1 MISKPSKYLQSKKN
15 PLSIISGNAGF
26 TLAELVLAMGIMLV
40 VLAAIISLFTSL
52 TRSYTTQT
60 VAAGVQQ
67 VTRAGIDIMTRNIR
81 MAGLNPLNINP
92 IGIVQATS
100 NSIRFRYDT
109 DGDGT
114 IDTNATGEDNEDMG
128 YLLNTNDQLIR
139 QLNGKA
145 SSNRSLVDNVSD
157 LTFGYLDAN
166 GDTVTTDLTA
176 IRTVVVSLT
185 VAEPAG
191 RDRVLSRT
199 YATRVICRNLN
210 LQ

>member
-1 MISKPSKYLQSKKN
+1 MISKPSNYLRSKKN
-15 PLSIISGNAGF
+15 PLSIISGDAGF

-40 VLAAIISLFTSL
+40 VLAAIISLFKSL
-52 TRSYTTQT
+52 TRSYTTQN

-92 IGIVQATS
+92 IGIVEATS

-114 IDTNATGEDNEDMG
+114 IATNAIGDANEDMA
-128 YLLNTNDQLIR
+128 YLLNGNNQLIR
-139 QLNGKA
+139 QLNGKTT
-145 SSNRSLVDNVSD
+145 SNLSLVDNVSD
-157 LTFGYLDAN
+157 LTFRYLDAQDLQTN
-166 GDTVTTDLTA
+166 NLTA
-176 IRTVVVSLT
+176 IRTVEVSLT

-191 RDRVLSRT
+191 RDKVLSRT